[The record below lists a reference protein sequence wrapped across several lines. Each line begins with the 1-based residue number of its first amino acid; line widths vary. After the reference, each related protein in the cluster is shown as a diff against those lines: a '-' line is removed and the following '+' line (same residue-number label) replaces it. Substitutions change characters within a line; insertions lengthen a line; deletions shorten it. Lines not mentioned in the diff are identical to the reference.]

1 MQVLKKA
8 LAFFNTMKKYN
19 LLFAFS
25 IFLIST
31 QCSSDFEEIDT
42 ETTITELKASTSQ
55 TAVVSSFDHGQ
66 MLTNWADNIII
77 PSIINFEN
85 SLVKLKNSASI
96 FLNEPSNETL
106 SVLKEEW
113 LNSFLKWQHLEMF
126 DVGLAEEIYYK
137 NRINLYPANVNR
149 IENNISN
156 QNYDL
161 NASSNF
167 SSQGFNGLDYLLF
180 GIGQN
185 EEEIILK
192 YTSEDSKYGKYFLEI
207 IDKMIELT
215 TQVKDSW
222 DDEFRDEFIKSTKNT
237 STSSINQVINDFI
250 FYFEK
255 GYRANKIGIPAGRYS
270 DGPLPDRIEAY
281 HGKKYSKILILEATD
296 AIDNFY
302 NGRFSNDI
310 TSSGLSINDY
320 LSYMES
326 DQDDKLAEKINE
338 QIKKIKT
345 KLTEL
350 NTDFSEQIRQDNLE
364 MLITFDIIQA
374 NVVFLKV
381 NLLQKLNINI
391 DYADADGD

>member
-1 MQVLKKA
+1 
-8 LAFFNTMKKYN
+8 MKKYN
-19 LLFAFS
+19 LLFALS

-31 QCSSDFEEIDT
+31 QCSSDLEEIDT
-42 ETTITELKASTSQ
+42 ETTITELTASTDNDNSNSTSQ
-55 TAVVSSFDHGQ
+55 TAVVSSFDHEQ

-96 FLNEPSNETL
+96 FVNEPSNETL

-222 DDEFRDEFIKSTKNT
+222 DDEFRDEFIKSTDNT

-255 GYRANKIGIPAGRYS
+255 GYRANKIAIPAGRYS

-338 QIKKIKT
+338 QLKKIKT

-364 MLITFDIIQA
+364 MLITYDIVQA

>member
-1 MQVLKKA
+1 
-8 LAFFNTMKKYN
+8 MKKYN
-19 LLFAFS
+19 LLFALS

-31 QCSSDFEEIDT
+31 QCSSDLEEIDT
-42 ETTITELKASTSQ
+42 ETTITELTVSKDNDNSNSTSQ
-55 TAVVSSFDHGQ
+55 TAVVSSFDHEQ

-96 FLNEPSNETL
+96 FVNDPSNETL

-192 YTSEDSKYGKYFLEI
+192 YTLEESKYGKYFLEI

-222 DDEFRDEFIKSTKNT
+222 DDEFRDEFIKSTDNT

-338 QIKKIKT
+338 QLKKIKT

>member
-1 MQVLKKA
+1 
-8 LAFFNTMKKYN
+8 MKKYN
-19 LLFAFS
+19 LLFALS

-31 QCSSDFEEIDT
+31 QCSSDLEEIDT
-42 ETTITELKASTSQ
+42 ETTITELTVSKDNDNSNSTSQ
-55 TAVVSSFDHGQ
+55 TAVVSSFDHEQ

-96 FLNEPSNETL
+96 FVNDPSNETL

-192 YTSEDSKYGKYFLEI
+192 YTSEESKYGKYFLEI

-222 DDEFRDEFIKSTKNT
+222 DDEFRDEFIKSTDNT

-338 QIKKIKT
+338 QLKKIKT

>member
-1 MQVLKKA
+1 
-8 LAFFNTMKKYN
+8 MKKYN
-19 LLFAFS
+19 VLFALS

-31 QCSSDFEEIDT
+31 QCSSDLEEIDT
-42 ETTITELKASTSQ
+42 ETTITELTVSKDNDNSNSTSQ
-55 TAVVSSFDHGQ
+55 TAVVSSFDHEQ

-96 FLNEPSNETL
+96 FVNEPSNETL

-192 YTSEDSKYGKYFLEI
+192 YTLEESKYGKYFLEI
-207 IDKMIELT
+207 IDKMMELT

-222 DDEFRDEFIKSTKNT
+222 DDEFRDEFIKSTDNT

-310 TSSGLSINDY
+310 NSSGLSINDY

-338 QIKKIKT
+338 QLKKIKT

>member
-1 MQVLKKA
+1 
-8 LAFFNTMKKYN
+8 MKKYN
-19 LLFAFS
+19 LLFALS

-31 QCSSDFEEIDT
+31 QCSSDLEEIDT
-42 ETTITELKASTSQ
+42 ETTITELTASTDNDNSNSTSQ
-55 TAVVSSFDHGQ
+55 TAVVSSFDHEQ

-96 FLNEPSNETL
+96 FVNEPSNETL

-222 DDEFRDEFIKSTKNT
+222 DDEFRDEFIKSTDNT

-255 GYRANKIGIPAGRYS
+255 GYRANKIAIPAGRYS

-338 QIKKIKT
+338 QLKKIKT

-364 MLITFDIIQA
+364 MLITYDIIQA

>member
-1 MQVLKKA
+1 
-8 LAFFNTMKKYN
+8 MKKYN
-19 LLFAFS
+19 LLFALS

-31 QCSSDFEEIDT
+31 QCSSDLEEIDT
-42 ETTITELKASTSQ
+42 ETTITELTASTDNDNSNSTSQ
-55 TAVVSSFDHGQ
+55 TAVVSSFDHEQ

-96 FLNEPSNETL
+96 FVNEPSNESL

-192 YTSEDSKYGKYFLEI
+192 YTLEESKYGKYFLEI
-207 IDKMIELT
+207 IDKMMELT

-222 DDEFRDEFIKSTKNT
+222 DDEFRDEFIKSTDNT

-310 TSSGLSINDY
+310 NSSGLSINDY

-338 QIKKIKT
+338 QLKKIKT

>member
-1 MQVLKKA
+1 
-8 LAFFNTMKKYN
+8 MKKYN
-19 LLFAFS
+19 ILFAFS

-31 QCSSDFEEIDT
+31 QCSSELEEIDT
-42 ETTITELKASTSQ
+42 ETTITELTASATNDNSNATTQ
-55 TAVVSSFDHGQ
+55 TAVVSPFDHEQ

-77 PSIINFEN
+77 PSILNFEN
-85 SLVKLKNSASI
+85 SLLKLKSSASI
-96 FLNEPSNETL
+96 FVSGPSNENL
-106 SVLKEEW
+106 ALLKEEW

-126 DVGLAEEIYYK
+126 DVGLAEEIYFK

-192 YTSEDSKYGKYFLEI
+192 YTSEDSKYGKYILDI
-207 IDKMIELT
+207 IDTMIELT

-222 DDEFRDEFIKSTKNT
+222 DNEFREEFIKSIDNT
-237 STSSINQVINDFI
+237 STSSINKVINDFI

-255 GYRANKIGIPAGRYS
+255 GYRTNKIGIPAGRWS
-270 DGPLPDRIEAY
+270 DAPLPDRIEAY
-281 HGKKYSKILILEATD
+281 YGKKYSKILILEATD
-296 AIDNFY
+296 AIDNFF
-302 NGRFSNDI
+302 NGIFSNDI
-310 TSSGLSINDY
+310 TSSGSSIINY

-338 QIKKIKT
+338 QLKKIKT
-345 KLTEL
+345 KLTGL
-350 NTDFSEQIRQDNLE
+350 NTDFSEQINQDNLE
-364 MLITFDIIQA
+364 MLITFDIIQE

-381 NLLQKLNINI
+381 DLLQKLNINI
-391 DYADADGD
+391 DYVDADGD

>member
-1 MQVLKKA
+1 
-8 LAFFNTMKKYN
+8 MKKYN
-19 LLFAFS
+19 LLFALS

-31 QCSSDFEEIDT
+31 QCSSDLEEIDT
-42 ETTITELKASTSQ
+42 ETTITELTASTDNDNSNSTSQ
-55 TAVVSSFDHGQ
+55 TAVVSSFDHEQ

-96 FLNEPSNETL
+96 FVNEPSNETL

-113 LNSFLKWQHLEMF
+113 LNSFLKWQHIEMF

-192 YTSEDSKYGKYFLEI
+192 YTSEESKYGKYFLEI

-222 DDEFRDEFIKSTKNT
+222 DDEFRDEFIKSTDNT

-255 GYRANKIGIPAGRYS
+255 GYRANKIAIPAGRYS

-326 DQDDKLAEKINE
+326 DQDDKLAGKINE
-338 QIKKIKT
+338 QLKKIKT

-364 MLITFDIIQA
+364 MLITYDIIQA

>member
-1 MQVLKKA
+1 
-8 LAFFNTMKKYN
+8 MKKYN
-19 LLFAFS
+19 LLFALS

-31 QCSSDFEEIDT
+31 QCSSDLEEIDT
-42 ETTITELKASTSQ
+42 ETTITELTASTDNDNSNSTSQ
-55 TAVVSSFDHGQ
+55 TAVVSSFDHEQ

-96 FLNEPSNETL
+96 FVNEPSNETL

-192 YTSEDSKYGKYFLEI
+192 YTLEDSKYGKYFLEI
-207 IDKMIELT
+207 IDKMMELT

-222 DDEFRDEFIKSTKNT
+222 DDEFRDEFIKSTDNT

-255 GYRANKIGIPAGRYS
+255 GYRANKIAIPAGRYS

-338 QIKKIKT
+338 QLKKIKT

-364 MLITFDIIQA
+364 MLITYDIIQA

>member
-1 MQVLKKA
+1 
-8 LAFFNTMKKYN
+8 MKKYN
-19 LLFAFS
+19 LLFALS

-31 QCSSDFEEIDT
+31 QCSSDLEEIDT
-42 ETTITELKASTSQ
+42 ETTITELTASTDNDNSNSTSQ
-55 TAVVSSFDHGQ
+55 TAVVSSFDHEQ

-96 FLNEPSNETL
+96 FVNEPSNETL

-192 YTSEDSKYGKYFLEI
+192 YTLEDSKYGKYFLEI
-207 IDKMIELT
+207 IDKMMELT
-215 TQVKDSW
+215 TRVKDSW
-222 DDEFRDEFIKSTKNT
+222 DDEFRDEFIKSTDNT

-255 GYRANKIGIPAGRYS
+255 GYRANKIAIPAGRYS

-338 QIKKIKT
+338 QLKKIKT

-364 MLITFDIIQA
+364 MLITYDIIQA

>member
-1 MQVLKKA
+1 
-8 LAFFNTMKKYN
+8 MKKYN
-19 LLFAFS
+19 VLFALS

-31 QCSSDFEEIDT
+31 QCSSDLEEIDT
-42 ETTITELKASTSQ
+42 ETTITELTVSKDNDNSNSTSQ
-55 TAVVSSFDHGQ
+55 TAVVSSFDHEQ

-96 FLNEPSNETL
+96 FVNDPSNETL

-192 YTSEDSKYGKYFLEI
+192 YTLEESKYGKYFLEI
-207 IDKMIELT
+207 IDKMMELT

-222 DDEFRDEFIKSTKNT
+222 DDEFRDEFIKSTDNT

-310 TSSGLSINDY
+310 NSSGLSINDY

-338 QIKKIKT
+338 QLKKIKT

>member
-1 MQVLKKA
+1 
-8 LAFFNTMKKYN
+8 MKKYN
-19 LLFAFS
+19 LLFALS

-31 QCSSDFEEIDT
+31 QCSSDLEEIDT
-42 ETTITELKASTSQ
+42 ETTITELTASTDNDNSNSTSQ
-55 TAVVSSFDHGQ
+55 TAVVSSFDHEQ

-96 FLNEPSNETL
+96 FVNEPSNETL

-192 YTSEDSKYGKYFLEI
+192 YTLEESKYGKYFLEI
-207 IDKMIELT
+207 IDKMMELT

-222 DDEFRDEFIKSTKNT
+222 DDEFRDEFIKSTDNT

-310 TSSGLSINDY
+310 NSSGLSINDY

-338 QIKKIKT
+338 QLKKIKT

>member
-1 MQVLKKA
+1 
-8 LAFFNTMKKYN
+8 MKKYN
-19 LLFAFS
+19 VLFALS

-31 QCSSDFEEIDT
+31 QCSSDLEEIDT
-42 ETTITELKASTSQ
+42 ETTITELTASTDNDNSNSTSQ
-55 TAVVSSFDHGQ
+55 TAVVSSFDHEQ

-96 FLNEPSNETL
+96 FVNEPSNETL

-192 YTSEDSKYGKYFLEI
+192 YTLEESKYGKYFLEI
-207 IDKMIELT
+207 IDKMMELT

-222 DDEFRDEFIKSTKNT
+222 DDEFRDEFIKSTDNT

-255 GYRANKIGIPAGRYS
+255 GYRANKIAIPAGRYS

-310 TSSGLSINDY
+310 NSSGLSINDY

-338 QIKKIKT
+338 QLKKIKT

>member
-1 MQVLKKA
+1 
-8 LAFFNTMKKYN
+8 MKKYN
-19 LLFAFS
+19 LLFALS

-31 QCSSDFEEIDT
+31 QCSSDLEEIDT
-42 ETTITELKASTSQ
+42 ETTITELTASTDNDNSNSTSQ
-55 TAVVSSFDHGQ
+55 TAVVSSFDHEQ

-96 FLNEPSNETL
+96 FVNEPSNETL

-192 YTSEDSKYGKYFLEI
+192 YTLEESKYGKYFLEI

-222 DDEFRDEFIKSTKNT
+222 DDEFRDEFIKSTDNT

-338 QIKKIKT
+338 QLKKIKT

>member
-1 MQVLKKA
+1 
-8 LAFFNTMKKYN
+8 MKKYN
-19 LLFAFS
+19 LLFALS

-31 QCSSDFEEIDT
+31 QCSSDLEEIDT
-42 ETTITELKASTSQ
+42 ETTITELTASTDNDNSNSTSQ
-55 TAVVSSFDHGQ
+55 TAVVSSFDHEQ

-96 FLNEPSNETL
+96 FVNDPSNETL

-192 YTSEDSKYGKYFLEI
+192 YTSEESKYGKYFLEI
-207 IDKMIELT
+207 IDKMMELT

-222 DDEFRDEFIKSTKNT
+222 DDEFRDEFIKSTDNT

-255 GYRANKIGIPAGRYS
+255 GYRANKIAIPAGRYS

-338 QIKKIKT
+338 QLKKIKT

-364 MLITFDIIQA
+364 MLITYDIIQA

>member
-1 MQVLKKA
+1 
-8 LAFFNTMKKYN
+8 MKKYN
-19 LLFAFS
+19 LLFALS

-31 QCSSDFEEIDT
+31 QCSSDLEEIDT
-42 ETTITELKASTSQ
+42 ETTITELTASTDNDNSNSTSQ
-55 TAVVSSFDHGQ
+55 TAVVSSFDHEQ

-96 FLNEPSNETL
+96 FVNEPSNETL

-207 IDKMIELT
+207 IDKMMELT

-222 DDEFRDEFIKSTKNT
+222 DDEFRDEFIKSTDNT

-255 GYRANKIGIPAGRYS
+255 GYRANKIAIPAGRYS

-338 QIKKIKT
+338 QLKKIKT

-364 MLITFDIIQA
+364 MLITYDIIQA

>member
-1 MQVLKKA
+1 
-8 LAFFNTMKKYN
+8 MKKYN
-19 LLFAFS
+19 LLFALS

-31 QCSSDFEEIDT
+31 QCSSDLEEIDT
-42 ETTITELKASTSQ
+42 ETTITELTASTDNDNSNSTSQ
-55 TAVVSSFDHGQ
+55 TAVVSSFDHEQ

-96 FLNEPSNETL
+96 FVNEPSNETL

-113 LNSFLKWQHLEMF
+113 LNSFLKWQHIEMF

-192 YTSEDSKYGKYFLEI
+192 YTLEESKYGKYFLEI
-207 IDKMIELT
+207 IDKMMELT

-222 DDEFRDEFIKSTKNT
+222 DDEFRDEFIKSTDNT

-338 QIKKIKT
+338 QLKKIKT

>member
-1 MQVLKKA
+1 
-8 LAFFNTMKKYN
+8 MKKYN
-19 LLFAFS
+19 VLFALS

-31 QCSSDFEEIDT
+31 QCSSDLEEIDT
-42 ETTITELKASTSQ
+42 ETTITELTVSKDNDNSNSTSQ
-55 TAVVSSFDHGQ
+55 TAVVSSFDHEQ

-96 FLNEPSNETL
+96 FVNDPSNETL

-192 YTSEDSKYGKYFLEI
+192 YTLEESKYGKYFLEI
-207 IDKMIELT
+207 IDKMMELT

-222 DDEFRDEFIKSTKNT
+222 DDEFRDEFIKSTDNT

-255 GYRANKIGIPAGRYS
+255 GYRANKIAIPAGRYS

-310 TSSGLSINDY
+310 NSSGLSINDY

-338 QIKKIKT
+338 QLKKIKT

>member
-1 MQVLKKA
+1 
-8 LAFFNTMKKYN
+8 MKKYN
-19 LLFAFS
+19 VLFALS

-31 QCSSDFEEIDT
+31 QCSSDLEEIDT
-42 ETTITELKASTSQ
+42 ETTITELTASTDNDNSNSTSQ
-55 TAVVSSFDHGQ
+55 TAVVSSFDHEQ

-96 FLNEPSNETL
+96 FVNEPSNETL

-192 YTSEDSKYGKYFLEI
+192 YTLEESKYGKYFLEI
-207 IDKMIELT
+207 IDKMMELT

-222 DDEFRDEFIKSTKNT
+222 DDEFRDEFIKSTDNT

-310 TSSGLSINDY
+310 NSSGLSINDY

-338 QIKKIKT
+338 QLKKIKT

>member
-1 MQVLKKA
+1 
-8 LAFFNTMKKYN
+8 MKKYN
-19 LLFAFS
+19 LLFALS

-31 QCSSDFEEIDT
+31 QCSSDLEEIDT
-42 ETTITELKASTSQ
+42 ETTITELTVSKDNDNSNSTSQ
-55 TAVVSSFDHGQ
+55 TAVVSSFDHEQ

-96 FLNEPSNETL
+96 FVNDPSNETL

-192 YTSEDSKYGKYFLEI
+192 YTLEESKYGKYFLEI
-207 IDKMIELT
+207 IDKMMELT

-222 DDEFRDEFIKSTKNT
+222 DDEFRDEFIKSTDNT

-310 TSSGLSINDY
+310 NSSGLSINDY

-338 QIKKIKT
+338 QLKKIKT

>member
-1 MQVLKKA
+1 
-8 LAFFNTMKKYN
+8 MKKYN
-19 LLFAFS
+19 LLFALS

-31 QCSSDFEEIDT
+31 QCSSDLEEIDT
-42 ETTITELKASTSQ
+42 ETTITELTASTDNDNSNSTSQ
-55 TAVVSSFDHGQ
+55 TAVVSSFDHEQ

-96 FLNEPSNETL
+96 FVNEPSNETL

-192 YTSEDSKYGKYFLEI
+192 YTSEESKYGKYFLEI

-222 DDEFRDEFIKSTKNT
+222 DDEFRDEFIKSTDNT

-255 GYRANKIGIPAGRYS
+255 GYRANKIAIPAGRYS

-338 QIKKIKT
+338 QLKKIKT

-364 MLITFDIIQA
+364 MLITYDIIQA

>member
-1 MQVLKKA
+1 
-8 LAFFNTMKKYN
+8 MKKYN
-19 LLFAFS
+19 VLFALS

-31 QCSSDFEEIDT
+31 QCSSDLEEIDT
-42 ETTITELKASTSQ
+42 ETTITELTASTDNDNSNSTSQ
-55 TAVVSSFDHGQ
+55 TAVVSSFDHEQ

-96 FLNEPSNETL
+96 FVNEPSNETL

-113 LNSFLKWQHLEMF
+113 LNSFLKWQHIEMF

-192 YTSEDSKYGKYFLEI
+192 YTLEESKYGKYFLEI
-207 IDKMIELT
+207 IDKMMELT

-222 DDEFRDEFIKSTKNT
+222 DDEFRDEFIKSTDNT

-310 TSSGLSINDY
+310 NSSGLSINDY

-338 QIKKIKT
+338 QLKKIKT

>member
-1 MQVLKKA
+1 
-8 LAFFNTMKKYN
+8 MKKYN
-19 LLFAFS
+19 LLFALS

-31 QCSSDFEEIDT
+31 QCSSDLEEIDT
-42 ETTITELKASTSQ
+42 ETTITELTASTDNDNSNSTSQ
-55 TAVVSSFDHGQ
+55 TAVVSSFDHEQ

-96 FLNEPSNETL
+96 FVNDPSNETL

-192 YTSEDSKYGKYFLEI
+192 YTLEESKYGKYFLEI
-207 IDKMIELT
+207 IDKMMELT

-222 DDEFRDEFIKSTKNT
+222 DDEFRDEFIKSTDNT

-310 TSSGLSINDY
+310 NSSGLSINDY

-338 QIKKIKT
+338 QLKKIKT

>member
-1 MQVLKKA
+1 
-8 LAFFNTMKKYN
+8 MKKYN
-19 LLFAFS
+19 LLFALS

-31 QCSSDFEEIDT
+31 QCSSDLEEIDT
-42 ETTITELKASTSQ
+42 ETTITELTASTDNDNSNSTSQ
-55 TAVVSSFDHGQ
+55 TAVVSSFDHEQ

-96 FLNEPSNETL
+96 FVNEPSNETL

-222 DDEFRDEFIKSTKNT
+222 DDEFRDEFIKSTDNT

-338 QIKKIKT
+338 QLKKIKT

>member
-1 MQVLKKA
+1 
-8 LAFFNTMKKYN
+8 MKKYN
-19 LLFAFS
+19 LLFALS

-31 QCSSDFEEIDT
+31 QCSSDLEEIDT

-55 TAVVSSFDHGQ
+55 TAVVSSFDHEQ

-96 FLNEPSNETL
+96 FVNEPSNETL

-222 DDEFRDEFIKSTKNT
+222 DDEFRDEFIKSTDNT

-255 GYRANKIGIPAGRYS
+255 GYRANKIAIPAGRYS

-338 QIKKIKT
+338 QLKKIKT

-364 MLITFDIIQA
+364 MLITYDIIQA